1 MAKTKMVHMF
11 ALPRP
16 AGQYAPGDVVS
27 EKYAA
32 EHPQA
37 VVEIT
42 EAEPPAEPEPTPPAQ
57 TAEESE

>member
-1 MAKTKMVHMF
+1 MAKTKQFVF

-16 AGQYAPGDVVS
+16 AGRYAPGDVVS
-27 EKYAA
+27 KEYAA

-42 EAEPPAEPEPTPPAQ
+42 EAESPAQPVPTPSAQ
-57 TAEESE
+57 AEESE